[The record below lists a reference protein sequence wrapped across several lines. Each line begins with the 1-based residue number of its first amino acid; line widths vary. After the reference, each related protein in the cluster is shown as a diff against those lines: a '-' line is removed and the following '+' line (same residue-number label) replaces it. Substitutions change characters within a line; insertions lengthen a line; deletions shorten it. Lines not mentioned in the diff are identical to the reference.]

1 MAEAFPS
8 KIIVDFTNTKERS
21 GYNPKH
27 QAPGDYAGIIKSVE
41 YGKSQK
47 NQTPMI
53 TYAIADEDMPS
64 ATYRYM
70 CTLTEASLWKLRN
83 ILVAAGIPVKQAKV
97 NIAAAAQKIVG
108 RKIGMTLEDNE
119 YDGKVNSQIVNVF
132 PADDLPSD
140 EDDDDDDEPP
150 AKATKKAPAKK
161 ATKKAAP
168 VEDEEDT
175 EDGDDE
181 EEDLDELDIDDL

>member
-1 MAEAFPS
+1 MPAEAFPS

-21 GYNPKH
+21 GFNPKH
-27 QAPGDYAGIIKSVE
+27 QAPGDYRGLIKSVE
-41 YGKSQK
+41 YGKSAK
-47 NQTPMI
+47 NNTPMI
-53 TYAIADEDMPS
+53 TYGVADADMPS

-108 RKIGMTLEDNE
+108 REIGMTLEDNE

-132 PADDLPSD
+132 PADDLPAD
-140 EDDDDDDEPP
+140 EEDDEPP
-150 AKATKKAPAKK
+150 AKAAAKKKPAAGTKKAKPAEEE
-161 ATKKAAP
+161 
-168 VEDEEDT
+168 EDE
-175 EDGDDE
+175 DDE
-181 EEDLDELDIDDL
+181 DSEEDLDELDIDDL